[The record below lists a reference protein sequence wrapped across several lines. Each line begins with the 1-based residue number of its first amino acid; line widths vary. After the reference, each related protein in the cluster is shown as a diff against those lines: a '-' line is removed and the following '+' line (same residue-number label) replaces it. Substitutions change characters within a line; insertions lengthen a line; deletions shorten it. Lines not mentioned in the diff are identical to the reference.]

1 MVVEKITMEIKHQ
14 NGSNSLSIHQ
24 EEYIELLHD
33 VHVNRFTS
41 NTYSDLIDF
50 IYEHYK
56 QMRKRAKP
64 IE

>member
-50 IYEHYK
+50 IDEH
-56 QMRKRAKP
+56 
-64 IE
+64 